1 MSKNNADFF
10 KVKNPWSVIK
20 DRLLQCY
27 LAPYF
32 QKVLTTNKPIFYVD
46 CFAGKGK
53 FEDGNPGSP
62 LIALKVREECLRRA
76 QRQRTY
82 TAYRGKARGDKGTVP
97 RRDCPYLQ

>member
-32 QKVLTTNKPIFYVD
+32 QKVLTTNKPIFYIGGVYSLHSLSSVER
-46 CFAGKGK
+46 AGT
-53 FEDGNPGSP
+53 
-62 LIALKVREECLRRA
+62 LL
-76 QRQRTY
+76 
-82 TAYRGKARGDKGTVP
+82 
-97 RRDCPYLQ
+97 